1 MLIKLLL
8 AVITVL
14 LAAVLKKL
22 YDLEAVLRRLQGS
35 GEKAEKQDAPQ
46 PPPPPPKEDDTK
58 PK

>member
-8 AVITVL
+8 AVITIL

-22 YDLEAVLRRLQGS
+22 YDLERALGRLQGS

-46 PPPPPPKEDDTK
+46 PPPPPPKEDDGK

>member
-1 MLIKLLL
+1 MLTKLLL
-8 AVITVL
+8 AVITIL

-22 YDLEAVLRRLQGS
+22 YDLEAALLRLQGS
-35 GEKAEKQDAPQ
+35 GGKLEKQDAPQ